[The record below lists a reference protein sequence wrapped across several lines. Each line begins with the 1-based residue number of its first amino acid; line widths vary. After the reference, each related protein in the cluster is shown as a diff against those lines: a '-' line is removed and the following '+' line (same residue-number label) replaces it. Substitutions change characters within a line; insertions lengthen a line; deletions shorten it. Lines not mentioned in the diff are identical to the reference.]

1 MSTDIAESLPKR
13 KFAQAAIAN
22 APATTTPKGK
32 SEGGKKGGG
41 KPAAAKGGSGK
52 GASEEGSEKR
62 IRQAVYD
69 IRYRARREDIDLK
82 AAFSQYMSNS
92 SLSQAERT
100 AVREKLFGK
109 AGGVSEMFANDADEL
124 AVEGVANALYKVFV
138 EKEEDNKEIELAYL
152 QQLSEDEANKK
163 YKVRVTDK
171 NGRSYVRFADRA
183 KITELRQNP
192 NIESVEMTEYGEPYE
207 GERKRG
213 EKTARAKGGGLDPV
227 GKEDKDVNND
237 GKVNKTDK
245 YLMKR
250 RKAIGNAIRTRA
262 EAYLADGTISTEPK
276 AGTKKI
282 TGKDPI
288 TGGPVDNY
296 STGAVTISP
305 DDGSKP
311 VRKVGVY
318 AHLELKGGALS
329 ESQKRMIEMYDTKK
343 KKDELEKKDKVSSM
357 MTKDSVKK
365 EDEKEEEKPDMR
377 SKYAMI
383 NIIKNKLRAAGQ
395 RDPMVM
401 AVDACEETVEE
412 GIGGMVGGALKKLG
426 TKAAKVTKLGQKAA
440 VGIGGLGV
448 GVGGGKLLD
457 DARKEGKK
465 GKKKPRQ
472 SKPDYSKPLEY
483 GVGQGKA
490 LIHYAP
496 QKGEPS
502 RPKDFKL
509 YKKSMKTEE
518 RTPAQD
524 DKSFDKMRPG
534 GSNSQYD
541 KDGKPKKK
549 KPPTGPAGGES
560 PFKPGV
566 DNKIDPKKGKA
577 KKTVIPVKVKTGAT
591 GGESQRKKDIL
602 PKPEK
607 RTPFNPGVK
616 KNIDP
621 KKGTGKK
628 TAVPAY
634 NPYGK
639 GASATPTNMAPG
651 KP

>member
-41 KPAAAKGGSGK
+41 KPAVAKGGSGK
-52 GASEEGSEKR
+52 GASEEGAEKR

-109 AGGVSEMFANDADEL
+109 TGGMSERYINDADEL
-124 AVEGVANALYKVFV
+124 AVDEVANALYKVFV
-138 EKEEDNKEIELAYL
+138 EKEEKEMELAYI
-152 QQLSEDEANKK
+152 QQLSEDDANKK

-250 RKAIGNAIRTRA
+250 RKAIGKAIRTRA
-262 EAYLADGTISTEPK
+262 EAYLADGTISTEPRP
-276 AGTKKI
+276 GTQKV
-282 TGKDPI
+282 TGKNPDG
-288 TGGPVDNY
+288 TPVDNY
-296 STGAVTISP
+296 SSGAITISP
-305 DDGSKP
+305 DPQKDEGKKT
-311 VRKVGVY
+311 RGMQY
-318 AHLELKGGALS
+318 AHLELNGGTLS
-329 ESQKRMIEMYDTKK
+329 EAQKRMLEMYDTKK

-357 MTKDSVKK
+357 MTKTSVKK

-401 AVDACEETVEE
+401 AVDACEENIDET
-412 GIGGMVGGALKKLG
+412 IIRPDG
-426 TKAAKVTKLGQKAA
+426 TPTHTG
-440 VGIGGLGV
+440 
-448 GVGGGKLLD
+448 
-457 DARKEGKK
+457 
-465 GKKKPRQ
+465 
-472 SKPDYSKPLEY
+472 
-483 GVGQGKA
+483 
-490 LIHYAP
+490 
-496 QKGEPS
+496 
-502 RPKDFKL
+502 RPKKDNAPKN
-509 YKKSMKTEE
+509 TE
-518 RTPAQD
+518 RTPAKD
-524 DKSFDKMRPG
+524 DPSFDIMRPG
-534 GSNSQYD
+534 GKNSPFE
-541 KDGKPKKK
+541 KDGTPKRKK
-549 KPPTGPAGGES
+549 KPTGP
-560 PFKPGV
+560 K
-566 DNKIDPKKGKA
+566 
-577 KKTVIPVKVKTGAT
+577 
-591 GGESQRKKDIL
+591 GGESQTNK
-602 PKPEK
+602 PKPHK
-607 RTPFNPGVK
+607 STYTTSK
-616 KNIDP
+616 
-621 KKGTGKK
+621 
-628 TAVPAY
+628 Y

-639 GASATPTNMAPG
+639 DATATPENMAPG

>member
-41 KPAAAKGGSGK
+41 KPAVAKGGSGK
-52 GASEEGSEKR
+52 GASEEGAEKR

-82 AAFSQYMSNS
+82 AAFAQYMSNS

-109 AGGVSEMFANDADEL
+109 TGGMTEKYINGADEL
-124 AVEGVANALYKVFV
+124 AIEGVANALYKVFV
-138 EKEEDNKEIELAYL
+138 EKEEDNKEFELAYL

-171 NGRSYVRFADRA
+171 NGRSYVRFADRS

-250 RKAIGNAIRTRA
+250 RKAIGKAIRTRA
-262 EAYLADGTISTEPK
+262 EAYLADGTISTEPP
-276 AGTKKI
+276 AGSKKI
-282 TGKDPI
+282 TGKDPV

-296 STGAVTISP
+296 STGAVKVSP

-318 AHLELKGGALS
+318 AHLELKGGDLS
-329 ESQKRMIEMYDTKK
+329 EAQMKMMKMVDDKK
-343 KKDELEKKDKVSSM
+343 KKDDKKKGMEAMDG
-357 MTKDSVKK
+357 MTKTSIKDMKTK
-365 EDEKEEEKPDMR
+365 PDGCEPEEEEKPDLR
-377 SKYAMI
+377 SKYTMI
-383 NIIKNKLRAAGQ
+383 NLIKNKLRAAGQ

-401 AVDACEETVEE
+401 MNDPVMGEENINELS
-412 GIGGMVGGALKKLG
+412 GIKLDPSAPDIPKDKFYPPKKKDIPYEPKIK
-426 TKAAKVTKLGQKAA
+426 TKRKDIPYKPKLIKYEP
-440 VGIGGLGV
+440 ILIP
-448 GVGGGKLLD
+448 K
-457 DARKEGKK
+457 KKK
-465 GKKKPRQ
+465 G
-472 SKPDYSKPLEY
+472 SK
-483 GVGQGKA
+483 
-490 LIHYAP
+490 
-496 QKGEPS
+496 
-502 RPKDFKL
+502 
-509 YKKSMKTEE
+509 MKTEE
-518 RTPAQD
+518 RTPAKD
-524 DKSFDKMRPG
+524 DPSFDIMRPG
-534 GSNSQYD
+534 GKNSPYN
-541 KDGKPKKK
+541 KDGTPKVKAKPKSDPNKIGAPTHGRRPPKDLTPKK
-549 KPPTGPAGGES
+549 EKRPTGP
-560 PFKPGV
+560 K
-566 DNKIDPKKGKA
+566 
-577 KKTVIPVKVKTGAT
+577 
-591 GGESQRKKDIL
+591 GGESQRNK
-602 PKPEK
+602 PKPHK
-607 RTPFNPGVK
+607 STYTTPK
-616 KNIDP
+616 
-621 KKGTGKK
+621 
-628 TAVPAY
+628 Y

-639 GASATPTNMAPG
+639 EATANPSNMSGSTGP
-651 KP
+651 